1 MKLKT
6 LKIDSDL
13 DDYMRCFEHNTTLV
27 GKMSIKQDI
36 YVDFIKILTAFPLKD
51 KKLEYFLNL
60 SPECKV
66 GYMSK
71 YIMKLANIVSIPKS
85 VIEYYFNLKKKLKT
99 YNKTLTPQE
108 VGELYNTDVRSFF
121 NEYSTV
127 IKKETFVIELS
138 DMTKSLCSAV
148 LEQYDKARN
157 QLIKDKL

>member
-6 LKIDSDL
+6 LKIDSDVI
-13 DDYMRCFEHNTTLV
+13 DYMKCFEYNSNII
-27 GKMSIKQDI
+27 GNMSIRQDI
-36 YVDFIKILTAFPLKD
+36 YIDFIKILTAFPLKD
-51 KKLEYFLNL
+51 NKLEYFLKL
-60 SPECKV
+60 SPESKV

-71 YIMKLANIVSIPKS
+71 YIMKLANTVSIPKS
-85 VIEYYFNLKKKLKT
+85 VIEYYFKLKGKLKV

-108 VGELYNTDVRSFF
+108 IGELYNTDVRSFF

-127 IKKETFVIELS
+127 IKKETYVIELS
-138 DMTKSLCSAV
+138 DMTKSLCLAI